1 MDLRYID
8 FDLYDSM
15 AYTTLIPTC
24 LDLRYID
31 FDLYDS
37 MIYQQAINDRPIIPE
52 QVIPA
57 PPTEGLTAR
66 AVSDIIVKEAVGGV
80 KDYID
85 AALHAQREESEKVIE
100 SATQQLEH
108 SDEDVP

>member
-1 MDLRYID
+1 MRTSLI
-8 FDLYDSM
+8 FLL
-15 AYTTLIPTC
+15 LIPTC

-31 FDLYDS
+31 FDLYDN
-37 MIYQQAINDRPIIPE
+37 MAYQQAINDRPILPV

-66 AVSDIIVKEAVGGV
+66 AVSDIVKEAVGGV

-85 AALHAQREESEKVIE
+85 PALHAQREESEKVIE
-100 SATQQLEH
+100 SAT
-108 SDEDVP
+108 